1 MVSNIRI
8 VFLHSNQLLI
18 FKKTI
23 MKNILLAIAVIVI
36 IHLLGND
43 VDKQLASDV
52 NQKPIVMFNMS
63 EEERDYN
70 LQVDTISNDTIFVSP
85 IEIK

>member
-1 MVSNIRI
+1 
-8 VFLHSNQLLI
+8 
-18 FKKTI
+18 

>member
-1 MVSNIRI
+1 
-8 VFLHSNQLLI
+8 
-18 FKKTI
+18 

-36 IHLLGND
+36 IYLLGND

-52 NQKPIVMFNMS
+52 NQKPIVLFNMS

-70 LQVDTISNDTIFVSP
+70 LQIDTISNDTIFVSP

>member
-1 MVSNIRI
+1 
-8 VFLHSNQLLI
+8 
-18 FKKTI
+18 

-36 IHLLGND
+36 IYLLGND
-43 VDKQLASDV
+43 IDKQLASDG
-52 NQKPIVMFNMS
+52 NQKPVVMFNMS

-70 LQVDTISNDTIFVSP
+70 LQIDTISNDTIFVSP

>member
-1 MVSNIRI
+1 
-8 VFLHSNQLLI
+8 
-18 FKKTI
+18 

-36 IHLLGND
+36 IYLLGND